1 VAQQITIDIVAE
13 TQKLQAG
20 VATANKQLGTVED
33 GLKGL
38 AATAIATASA
48 FVLREGVT
56 FLKQGID
63 EAKEAQQTM
72 REATTTFGEGSK
84 ALEQITAEATK
95 FGNALAVDNDTI
107 IQLATQLGSRLPK
120 EAQALSAQLVNTFFD
135 VEAFTGG
142 AVKAEAITS
151 KLGKAFADGELRA
164 GELEKI
170 FPALTAKTYEQAE
183 ALSKAGKNTEALTLL
198 IGESQKAYGDAAEKN
213 VTSSQKFEVALANLK
228 ETVGTKLLPFVE
240 KLVDTATKLIDKF
253 ATLSPTTQNVIL
265 GFTGVVAIGGPLLTF
280 LANAKTALITLTGIQ
295 GATKIATDLTT
306 GAIAGQ
312 TVATNVATGATNRL
326 KIALASTGIGLL
338 IVAIG
343 TLIANF
349 DKVKETVSKLIGY
362 LSNAFEPVK
371 RAIESVIGRI
381 KDLIPDWLKKLLGI
395 DGAKVTVNAPNI
407 VGGSGVNSGLNT
419 VSSSNLP
426 FGGNIK
432 TGSNAQTKDKVVIP
446 TITETGK
453 TLKETANALDK
464 ASKSNTVAVERS
476 AASIQALANSFR
488 QKEAADEEKVKQARL
503 DQLRLFEALEEQR
516 FANAAT
522 YNISVQTLQP
532 TQAAGQAIVESIKEF
547 TNRGGNF
554 FRATQ
559 VAI

>member
-1 VAQQITIDIVAE
+1 MAQQITIDIVAE

-48 FVLREGVT
+48 FALREGVT

-84 ALEQITAEATK
+84 ALEQITEEATK

-213 VTSSQKFEVALANLK
+213 VTSSQKFDVALANLK
-228 ETVGTKLLPFVE
+228 ETIGTKLLPFVE
-240 KLVDTATKLIDKF
+240 KLVDFATKLIDKF
-253 ATLSPTTQNVIL
+253 SNLDPKVQNVII

-280 LANAKTALITLTGIQ
+280 LANAKTAFITLTGIQ

-312 TVATNVATGATNRL
+312 TVATGAATVATNKL

-395 DGAKVTVNAPNI
+395 DGQSVTVN
-407 VGGSGVNSGLNT
+407 VQGGSGVNSGLNT
-419 VSSSNLP
+419 VSSSKLP

-432 TGSNAQTKDKVVIP
+432 TGSNAQTKEKVVIP

-464 ASKSNTVAVERS
+464 ASKSNANVVERT
-476 AASIQALANSFR
+476 AASIQELANAFK
-488 QKEAADEEKVKQARL
+488 QKEAFEEAQAKRTTADLIAQAQRIREKESRG
-503 DQLRLFEALEEQR
+503 D
-516 FANAAT
+516 T

-532 TQAAGQAIVESIKEF
+532 TQAAGKAIVESIKEF
-547 TNRGGNF
+547 TDRGGDF
-554 FRATQ
+554 FRATA

>member
-1 VAQQITIDIVAE
+1 MAQQITIDIVAE

-48 FVLREGVT
+48 FALREGVT

-84 ALEQITAEATK
+84 ALEQITEEATK

-142 AVKAEAITS
+142 AVKAEAITA
-151 KLGKAFADGELRA
+151 KLGKAFADGELKA

-183 ALSKAGKNTEALTLL
+183 ALSAAGKNTEALTLL

-213 VTSSQKFEVALANLK
+213 VTSSQKFDVALANLK

-240 KLVDTATKLIDKF
+240 KLVDVATKLIDKF
-253 ATLSPTTQNVIL
+253 SNLDPKVQNVII

-280 LANAKTALITLTGIQ
+280 LANAKTAFLTLTGIQ

-312 TVATNVATGATNRL
+312 TVATGAATTATKLLRV
-326 KIALASTGIGLL
+326 ALASTGIGLL

-395 DGAKVTVNAPNI
+395 DGQSVTVS
-407 VGGSGVNSGLNT
+407 VQGGSGVNSGLNT
-419 VSSSNLP
+419 VAKSNLP

-432 TGSNAQTKDKVVIP
+432 TGSNAQTQEKVVIP

-464 ASKSNTVAVERS
+464 ASKSNANAVERT
-476 AASIQALANSFR
+476 AASIQELANAFK
-488 QKEAADEEKVKQARL
+488 QKEAFEEAQAKRTTADLIAQAQRIREKESRG
-503 DQLRLFEALEEQR
+503 D
-516 FANAAT
+516 T

>member
-38 AATAIATASA
+38 AATAVAAGSA
-48 FVLREGVT
+48 FLLREGVT

-63 EAKEAQQTM
+63 EAKEAKQTM
-72 REATTTFGEGSK
+72 QEATTTFGEGSK
-84 ALEQITAEATK
+84 ALEQITEDATK

-142 AVKAEAITS
+142 AVKAEAITG

-183 ALSKAGKNTEALTLL
+183 ALSKAGQNTEALTLL

-213 VTSSQKFEVALANLK
+213 VTSSQKFDVALANLK

-240 KLVDTATKLIDKF
+240 KLVDVATKLIEKF
-253 ATLSPTTQNVIL
+253 SNLDPKVQNVIVA
-265 GFTGVVAIGGPLLTF
+265 FTGIVAIGGPLLTF
-280 LANAKTALITLTGIQ
+280 LANAKVALITLTGIQ
-295 GATKIATDLTT
+295 GATAVATNLTT
-306 GAIAGQ
+306 TAIAGQ
-312 TVATNVATGATNRL
+312 TVATGAATTATKLFRV
-326 KIALASTGIGLL
+326 ALASTGIGLL
-338 IVAIG
+338 IVAIA

-349 DKVKETVSKLIGY
+349 DKVKETVSKLVGY
-362 LSNAFEPVK
+362 LSNAFDSAKE
-371 RAIESVIGRI
+371 AIGRVIAKI

-395 DGAKVTVNAPNI
+395 DGQSVTVN
-407 VGGSGVNSGLNT
+407 VQGGSGVNAGINT
-419 VSSSNLP
+419 VSKSNLP

-432 TGSNAQTKDKVVIP
+432 TGSNAQTKDKIVIP

-453 TLKETANALDK
+453 TLKETATALDK
-464 ASKSNTVAVERS
+464 ASKVTFDGVERTV
-476 AASIQALANSFR
+476 ASIQELANSFR
-488 QKEAADEEKVKQARL
+488 QKEAFEEAQAKRTTADLIGLAQSIREKESRG
-503 DQLRLFEALEEQR
+503 D
-516 FANAAT
+516 T

-532 TQAAGQAIVESIKEF
+532 TQAAGKAIVESIKEF
-547 TNRGGNF
+547 ADRGGDF

-559 VAI
+559 LAR

>member
-1 VAQQITIDIVAE
+1 MAQQITIDIVAE

-120 EAQALSAQLVNTFFD
+120 EAQALSAQLVNTFYD

-213 VTSSQKFEVALANLK
+213 VTSSQKFDVALANLK

-395 DGAKVTVNAPNI
+395 DGQSVTVN
-407 VGGSGVNSGLNT
+407 VQGGSGVNAGLNT
-419 VSSSNLP
+419 VSKSKLP
-426 FGGNIK
+426 FGGDIK

-464 ASKSNTVAVERS
+464 ASKVTFDGVERTT
-476 AASIQALANSFR
+476 ASIQALANTFR
-488 QKEAADEEKVKQARL
+488 EKEAADAEKADQARK

>member
-1 VAQQITIDIVAE
+1 MAQQITIDIVAE

-48 FVLREGVT
+48 FALREGVT

-84 ALEQITAEATK
+84 ALEQITEEATK

-120 EAQALSAQLVNTFFD
+120 EAQALSAQLVNTFYD

-213 VTSSQKFEVALANLK
+213 VTSSQKFDVALANLK

-240 KLVDTATKLIDKF
+240 KLVDVATKLIDKF
-253 ATLSPTTQNVIL
+253 SNLDPKVQNVII

-280 LANAKTALITLTGIQ
+280 LANAKTAFITLTGIQ

-312 TVATNVATGATNRL
+312 TVATGAATVATNKL

-349 DKVKETVSKLIGY
+349 DKVKETVSKLIGF

-371 RAIESVIGRI
+371 RAIEGVIGRI

-395 DGAKVTVNAPNI
+395 DGQSVTVS
-407 VGGSGVNSGLNT
+407 VQGGSGVNSGLNT
-419 VSSSNLP
+419 VAKSSLP

-432 TGSNAQTKDKVVIP
+432 TGSNAQTKEKVVIP

-453 TLKETANALDK
+453 TLKESANALDK
-464 ASKSNTVAVERS
+464 ASKVTFDGVQRT
-476 AASIQALANSFR
+476 AASIQELANSFR
-488 QKEAADEEKVKQARL
+488 QKEAFDEAQAKRTSADLIGLAQSIREKESRG
-503 DQLRLFEALEEQR
+503 D
-516 FANAAT
+516 T

-532 TQAAGQAIVESIKEF
+532 TQAAGKAIVESIKEF
-547 TNRGGNF
+547 TDRGGDF
-554 FRATQ
+554 FRATA

>member
-1 VAQQITIDIVAE
+1 MAQQITIDIVAE

-120 EAQALSAQLVNTFFD
+120 EAQALSAQLVNTFYD

-170 FPALTAKTYEQAE
+170 FPSLTAKTYEQAE

-213 VTSSQKFEVALANLK
+213 VTSSQKFDVALANLK

-280 LANAKTALITLTGIQ
+280 LANAKTAFITLTGIQ

-306 GAIAGQ
+306 GSIAGQ
-312 TVATNVATGATNRL
+312 TVATNVATVATNRL

-395 DGAKVTVNAPNI
+395 DGQSVTVN
-407 VGGSGVNSGLNT
+407 VQGGSGVNAGLNT
-419 VSSSNLP
+419 VSKSNLP
-426 FGGNIK
+426 FGGDIK
-432 TGSNAQTKDKVVIP
+432 TGSTAQTKDKVVIP

-464 ASKSNTVAVERS
+464 ASKSNTVAVERTV
-476 AASIQALANSFR
+476 ASIQELANSFR
-488 QKEAADEEKVKQARL
+488 QKEAFEEAQAKRTTADLIGLAQSIREKESRG
-503 DQLRLFEALEEQR
+503 D
-516 FANAAT
+516 T

-532 TQAAGQAIVESIKEF
+532 TQAAGKAIVESIKEF
-547 TNRGGNF
+547 TDRGGDF
-554 FRATQ
+554 FRATA

>member
-1 VAQQITIDIVAE
+1 MAQQITIDIVAE

-48 FVLREGVT
+48 FALREGVT

-84 ALEQITAEATK
+84 ALEQITEEATK

-120 EAQALSAQLVNTFFD
+120 EAQVLSTQLVNTFFD

-142 AVKAEAITS
+142 ALKAEAITS

-198 IGESQKAYGDAAEKN
+198 IGESQKAYGNAAEKN
-213 VTSSQKFEVALANLK
+213 VTSSQKFDVALANLK
-228 ETVGTKLLPFVE
+228 ETIGTKLLPFVE
-240 KLVDTATKLIDKF
+240 KLVDFATRLIDKF
-253 ATLSPTTQNVIL
+253 ATLSPTTQNIIL

-312 TVATNVATGATNRL
+312 TVATNVATTATNRL

-395 DGAKVTVNAPNI
+395 DGQSVTVN
-407 VGGSGVNSGLNT
+407 VQGGSGVNAGLNT
-419 VSSSNLP
+419 VAKSNLP
-426 FGGNIK
+426 FGGDIK
-432 TGSNAQTKDKVVIP
+432 TGSNAQTKEKVVIP
-446 TITETGK
+446 TIRETGK
-453 TLKETANALDK
+453 TLKETANTLDK
-464 ASKSNTVAVERS
+464 ASKSSAVAVERS
-476 AASIQALANSFR
+476 AASIQALTNSFR
-488 QKEAADEEKVKQARL
+488 QKEVADEDKAKQARL

>member
-1 VAQQITIDIVAE
+1 MAQQITIDIVAE

-84 ALEQITAEATK
+84 ALEQITEEATK

-120 EAQALSAQLVNTFFD
+120 EAQVLSTQLVNTFFD

-142 AVKAEAITS
+142 ALKAEAITS

-183 ALSKAGKNTEALTLL
+183 ALSKAGKNTEALTLH
-198 IGESQKAYGDAAEKN
+198 IRESQKAYGNAAEKN
-213 VTSSQKFEVALANLK
+213 VTSSQKFDVALANLK
-228 ETVGTKLLPFVE
+228 ETIGTKLLPFVE
-240 KLVDTATKLIDKF
+240 KLVDFATRLIDKF

-312 TVATNVATGATNRL
+312 TVATNVATTATNRL

-395 DGAKVTVNAPNI
+395 DGQSVTVN
-407 VGGSGVNSGLNT
+407 VQGGSGVNAGLNT
-419 VSSSNLP
+419 VAKSNLP
-426 FGGNIK
+426 FGGDIK
-432 TGSNAQTKDKVVIP
+432 TGSNAQTKEKVVIP

-453 TLKETANALDK
+453 TLKETANTLDK
-464 ASKSNTVAVERS
+464 ASKSSAVAVERS
-476 AASIQALANSFR
+476 AASIQALTNSFR
-488 QKEAADEEKVKQARL
+488 QKEVADEEKAKQARL

>member
-1 VAQQITIDIVAE
+1 MAQQITIDIVAE

-84 ALEQITAEATK
+84 ALEQITTEATK

-120 EAQALSAQLVNTFFD
+120 EAQNLSAQLVNTFFD

-151 KLGKAFADGELRA
+151 KLGKAFADGQLKA

-170 FPALTAKTYEQAE
+170 FPALTAKTYDQAE

-198 IGESQKAYGDAAEKN
+198 IGESQKKYGQAAEAN
-213 VTSSQKFEVALANLK
+213 VTSSQKFDVALANLK
-228 ETVGTKLLPFVE
+228 ETIGTKLLPFVE
-240 KLVDTATKLIDKF
+240 KLVDFATKLIDKF
-253 ATLSPTTQNVIL
+253 SNLDPKVQNVII

-280 LANAKTALITLTGIQ
+280 LANAKTAFITLTGIQ
-295 GATKIATDLTT
+295 GATKVATDLTT

-312 TVATNVATGATNRL
+312 TVATGAATVATNKL

-349 DKVKETVSKLIGY
+349 DKVKEVAGRLIDF
-362 LSNAFEPVK
+362 LKNAFEPVK
-371 RAIESVIGRI
+371 QAIERVIGRI

-395 DGAKVTVNAPNI
+395 DGQSVTVN
-407 VGGSGVNSGLNT
+407 VQGGSGVNAGINT
-419 VSSSNLP
+419 VASSRLP

-432 TGSNAQTKDKVVIP
+432 TGSNAQTKPTVDIP

-453 TLKETANALDK
+453 TLKETATALDK
-464 ASKSNTVAVERS
+464 ATRVTFDGIERTT
-476 AASIQALANSFR
+476 ASIQDLAQAFR
-488 QKEAADEEKVKQARL
+488 QKEAFDEAQAKRTSQDL
-503 DQLRLFEALEEQR
+503 IGLAQSIRERESRGD
-516 FANAAT
+516 T
-522 YNISVQTLQP
+522 YNINVQTLQP
-532 TQAAGQAIVESIKEF
+532 TQAAGKAIVESIREF
-547 TNRGGNF
+547 ADRGGNF

-559 VAI
+559 LAK

>member
-1 VAQQITIDIVAE
+1 MAQQITIDIVAE

-48 FVLREGVT
+48 FALREGVT

-84 ALEQITAEATK
+84 ALEQITEEATK

-107 IQLATQLGSRLPK
+107 IQLATQLGSRLPQ

-213 VTSSQKFEVALANLK
+213 VTSSQKFDVALANLK

-240 KLVDTATKLIDKF
+240 KLVDVATKLIDKF
-253 ATLSPTTQNVIL
+253 SNLDPKVQNVII

-280 LANAKTALITLTGIQ
+280 LANAKTAFITLTGIQ

-312 TVATNVATGATNRL
+312 TVATGAATTATKLFR
-326 KIALASTGIGLL
+326 IALASTGIGLL

-349 DKVKETVSKLIGY
+349 DKVKETVSKVIGY

-395 DGAKVTVNAPNI
+395 DGQSVTVN
-407 VGGSGVNSGLNT
+407 VQGGSGVNAGLNT
-419 VSSSNLP
+419 VAKSNLP
-426 FGGNIK
+426 FGGDIK
-432 TGSNAQTKDKVVIP
+432 TGSNAQTKEKVVIP

-453 TLKETANALDK
+453 TLKESANALDK
-464 ASKSNTVAVERS
+464 ASKVTFDGVQRT
-476 AASIQALANSFR
+476 AASIQELANSFR
-488 QKEAADEEKVKQARL
+488 QKEAFDEAQAKRTTADLIGLAQSIREKESRG
-503 DQLRLFEALEEQR
+503 D
-516 FANAAT
+516 T

-532 TQAAGQAIVESIKEF
+532 TQAAGKAIVESIKEF
-547 TNRGGNF
+547 TDRGGNF
-554 FRATQ
+554 FRATA

>member
-1 VAQQITIDIVAE
+1 MAQQITIDIVAE

-38 AATAIATASA
+38 AATAVAAGSA
-48 FVLREGVT
+48 FLLREGVT

-63 EAKEAQQTM
+63 EAKEAKQTM
-72 REATTTFGEGSK
+72 QEATTTFGEGSK
-84 ALEQITAEATK
+84 ALEQITEDATK

-142 AVKAEAITS
+142 AVKAEAITG

-183 ALSKAGKNTEALTLL
+183 ALSKAGQNTEALTLL

-213 VTSSQKFEVALANLK
+213 VTSSQKFDVALANLK

-240 KLVDTATKLIDKF
+240 KLVDVATKLIEKF
-253 ATLSPTTQNVIL
+253 SNLDPKVQNVIVA
-265 GFTGVVAIGGPLLTF
+265 FTGIVAIGGPLLTF
-280 LANAKTALITLTGIQ
+280 LANAKVALITLTGIQ
-295 GATKIATDLTT
+295 GATAVATNLTT
-306 GAIAGQ
+306 TAIAGQ
-312 TVATNVATGATNRL
+312 TVATGAATTATKLFRV
-326 KIALASTGIGLL
+326 ALASTGIGLL
-338 IVAIG
+338 IVAIA

-349 DKVKETVSKLIGY
+349 DKVKETVSKLVGY
-362 LSNAFEPVK
+362 LSNAFDSAKE
-371 RAIESVIGRI
+371 AIGRVIARI

-395 DGAKVTVNAPNI
+395 DGESVTVS
-407 VGGSGVNSGLNT
+407 VKGGSGVNAGINT
-419 VSSSNLP
+419 VSKSNLP

-432 TGSNAQTKDKVVIP
+432 TGSNAQTKDKIVIP

-453 TLKETANALDK
+453 TLKETATALDK
-464 ASKSNTVAVERS
+464 ASKVTFDGVERTV
-476 AASIQALANSFR
+476 ASIQELANSFR
-488 QKEAADEEKVKQARL
+488 QKEAFEEAQAKRTTADLIGLAQSIREKESRG
-503 DQLRLFEALEEQR
+503 D
-516 FANAAT
+516 T

-532 TQAAGQAIVESIKEF
+532 TQAAGKAIVESIKEF
-547 TNRGGNF
+547 ADRGGDF

-559 VAI
+559 LAR

>member
-1 VAQQITIDIVAE
+1 M
-13 TQKLQAG
+13 LHW
-20 VATANKQLGTVED
+20 LCC
-33 GLKGL
+33 
-38 AATAIATASA
+38 
-48 FVLREGVT
+48 
-56 FLKQGID
+56 
-63 EAKEAQQTM
+63 
-72 REATTTFGEGSK
+72 
-84 ALEQITAEATK
+84 
-95 FGNALAVDNDTI
+95 
-107 IQLATQLGSRLPK
+107 
-120 EAQALSAQLVNTFFD
+120 
-135 VEAFTGG
+135 
-142 AVKAEAITS
+142 
-151 KLGKAFADGELRA
+151 
-164 GELEKI
+164 
-170 FPALTAKTYEQAE
+170 
-183 ALSKAGKNTEALTLL
+183 
-198 IGESQKAYGDAAEKN
+198 
-213 VTSSQKFEVALANLK
+213 SS
-228 ETVGTKLLPFVE
+228 
-240 KLVDTATKLIDKF
+240 
-253 ATLSPTTQNVIL
+253 
-265 GFTGVVAIGGPLLTF
+265 
-280 LANAKTALITLTGIQ
+280 
-295 GATKIATDLTT
+295 
-306 GAIAGQ
+306 
-312 TVATNVATGATNRL
+312 
-326 KIALASTGIGLL
+326 
-338 IVAIG
+338 
-343 TLIANF
+343 
-349 DKVKETVSKLIGY
+349 
-362 LSNAFEPVK
+362 EPP
-371 RAIESVIGRI
+371 
-381 KDLIPDWLKKLLGI
+381 LIPDWLKKLLGI

>member
-1 VAQQITIDIVAE
+1 MAQQITIDIVAE

-48 FVLREGVT
+48 FVLRQGVT

-84 ALEQITAEATK
+84 ALEQITEEATK
-95 FGNALAVDNDTI
+95 FGNTLAVDNDTI

-120 EAQALSAQLVNTFFD
+120 EAQVLSTQLVNTFFD

-142 AVKAEAITS
+142 ALKAEAITS

-198 IGESQKAYGDAAEKN
+198 IGESQKAYGNAAEKN
-213 VTSSQKFEVALANLK
+213 VTSSQKFDVALANLK
-228 ETVGTKLLPFVE
+228 ETIGTKLLPFVE
-240 KLVDTATKLIDKF
+240 KLVDFATRLIDKF

-312 TVATNVATGATNRL
+312 TVATNVATTATNRL

-395 DGAKVTVNAPNI
+395 DGQSVTVN
-407 VGGSGVNSGLNT
+407 VQGGSGVNAGLNT
-419 VSSSNLP
+419 VAKSNLP
-426 FGGNIK
+426 FGGDIK
-432 TGSNAQTKDKVVIP
+432 TGSNAQTKEKVVIP

-453 TLKETANALDK
+453 TLKETANTLDK
-464 ASKSNTVAVERS
+464 ASKSSAVAVERS
-476 AASIQALANSFR
+476 AASIQALTNSFR
-488 QKEAADEEKVKQARL
+488 QKEVADEEKAKQARL

-532 TQAAGQAIVESIKEF
+532 TQAAGQALVESIKEF

>member
-395 DGAKVTVNAPNI
+395 DGQSVTVN
-407 VGGSGVNSGLNT
+407 VQGGSGVNAGLNT
-419 VSSSNLP
+419 VSKSSLP
-426 FGGNIK
+426 FGGDTK
-432 TGSNAQTKDKVVIP
+432 TGSTAQTKDKVVIP

-464 ASKSNTVAVERS
+464 ASKSNTVAVERTV
-476 AASIQALANSFR
+476 ASIQELANSFR
-488 QKEAADEEKVKQARL
+488 QKEAFEEAQAKRTTADLIGLAQSIREKESRG
-503 DQLRLFEALEEQR
+503 D
-516 FANAAT
+516 T

-532 TQAAGQAIVESIKEF
+532 TQAAGKAIVESIKEF
-547 TNRGGNF
+547 TDRGGDF
-554 FRATQ
+554 FRATA

>member
-38 AATAIATASA
+38 AATAVAAGSA
-48 FVLREGVT
+48 FLLREGVT

-63 EAKEAQQTM
+63 EAKEAKQTM
-72 REATTTFGEGSK
+72 QEATTTFGEGSK
-84 ALEQITAEATK
+84 ALEQITEDATK

-142 AVKAEAITS
+142 AVKAEAITG

-183 ALSKAGKNTEALTLL
+183 ALSKAGQNTEALTLL

-213 VTSSQKFEVALANLK
+213 VTSSQKFDVALANLK

-240 KLVDTATKLIDKF
+240 KLVDVATKLIEKF
-253 ATLSPTTQNVIL
+253 SNLDPKVQNVIVA
-265 GFTGVVAIGGPLLTF
+265 FTGIVAIGGPLLTF
-280 LANAKTALITLTGIQ
+280 LANAKVALITLTGIQ
-295 GATKIATDLTT
+295 GATAVATNLTT
-306 GAIAGQ
+306 TAIAGQ
-312 TVATNVATGATNRL
+312 TVATGAATTATKLFRV
-326 KIALASTGIGLL
+326 ALASTGIGLL
-338 IVAIG
+338 IVAIA

-349 DKVKETVSKLIGY
+349 DKVKETVSKLVGY
-362 LSNAFEPVK
+362 LSNAFDSAKE
-371 RAIESVIGRI
+371 AIGRVIARI

-395 DGAKVTVNAPNI
+395 DGESVTVS
-407 VGGSGVNSGLNT
+407 VKGGSGVNAGINT
-419 VSSSNLP
+419 VSKSNLP

-432 TGSNAQTKDKVVIP
+432 TGSNAQTKDKIVIP

-453 TLKETANALDK
+453 TLKETATALDK
-464 ASKSNTVAVERS
+464 ASKVTFDGVERTV
-476 AASIQALANSFR
+476 ASIQELANSFR
-488 QKEAADEEKVKQARL
+488 QKEAFEEAQAKRTTADLIGLAQSIREKESRG
-503 DQLRLFEALEEQR
+503 D
-516 FANAAT
+516 T

-532 TQAAGQAIVESIKEF
+532 TQAAGKAIVESIKEF
-547 TNRGGNF
+547 ADRGGDF

-559 VAI
+559 LAR

>member
-1 VAQQITIDIVAE
+1 MAQQITIDIVAE

-48 FVLREGVT
+48 FVLRQGVT

-84 ALEQITAEATK
+84 ALEQITEEATK

-120 EAQALSAQLVNTFFD
+120 EAQVLSTQLVNTFFD

-142 AVKAEAITS
+142 ALKAEAITS

-198 IGESQKAYGDAAEKN
+198 IRESQKAYGNAAEKN
-213 VTSSQKFEVALANLK
+213 VTSSQKFDVALANLK
-228 ETVGTKLLPFVE
+228 ETIGTKLLPFVE
-240 KLVDTATKLIDKF
+240 KLVDFATRLIDKF

-312 TVATNVATGATNRL
+312 TVATNVATTATNRL

-395 DGAKVTVNAPNI
+395 DGQSVTVN
-407 VGGSGVNSGLNT
+407 VQGGSGVNAGLNT
-419 VSSSNLP
+419 VAKSNLP
-426 FGGNIK
+426 FGGDIK
-432 TGSNAQTKDKVVIP
+432 TGSNAQTKEKVVIP

-453 TLKETANALDK
+453 TLKETANTLDK
-464 ASKSNTVAVERS
+464 ASKSSAVAVERS
-476 AASIQALANSFR
+476 AASIQALTNSFR
-488 QKEAADEEKVKQARL
+488 QKEVADEEKAKQARL